1 MLARA
6 QKTLMLTGRID
17 FDTAVDVLAQGVEL
31 IEQHA
36 YLVFDFSQVVYA
48 NSAILAVLLAW
59 QRHAI
64 SCDKKIQFV
73 HLPVSV
79 IALVRLSR
87 IEKILGLSGR

>member
-6 QKTLMLTGRID
+6 QKTLMLKGSID
-17 FDTAVDVLAQGVEL
+17 FESAVDVLAQGLQL

-48 NSAILAVLLAW
+48 NSAILPVLLAW
-59 QRHAI
+59 QRRAL
-64 SCDKKIQFV
+64 SCNKKIQFV